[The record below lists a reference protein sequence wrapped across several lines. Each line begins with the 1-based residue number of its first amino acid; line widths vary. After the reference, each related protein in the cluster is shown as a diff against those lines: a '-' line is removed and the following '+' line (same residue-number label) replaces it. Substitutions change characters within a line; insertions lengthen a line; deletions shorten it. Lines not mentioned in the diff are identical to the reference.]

1 MKYPDLFNSDISRVG
16 TRESQMYN
24 IIAGQ
29 LMAQTVMTSFGPRG
43 MEKVYIDIIGESTI
57 TKHGGAFLR
66 KLDTD
71 HPAAKTIVDAVNTV
85 DTHVGDGTVASAI
98 LIGALLRH
106 AQALLKKKMPTAAI
120 TRGFERGMETALKCL
135 DEIKIES
142 NHTDRQLMEQ
152 LLDSCLGGKAIFD
165 SLSENSKI
173 KKIIIDAVYCVTD
186 FAKQKVDVD
195 DIKIEEKPG
204 NSSDIQLVMGTVIDK
219 SIDSSEMPNA
229 LQNIKVLLLNDPL
242 ESMQTKTESKIEIIS
257 PHQMSQ
263 FLKQEDTDVLLL
275 VKKIVDSGAKVVISR
290 KGIGN
295 LAQEYLAKEGIISIR
310 RAKYNDLWWLE
321 KSTGAKTCESVE
333 KISQDELGSAYSVR
347 EQNIGGDP
355 MLFVESKTPKSVTIL
370 LRSASKMYLD
380 EFHRTVKNAVFVL
393 RNFIENPFIVFGGG
407 SCEAIIAHKIREHSY
422 LVEGKEQLAMQRF
435 ADALEE
441 IPLTLARNVG
451 MNALEVLSQ
460 LRARQAK
467 ASRRQ
472 WYGVNSLDKSVQ
484 DMSLSGIVDI
494 AVVKEQMF
502 KTAVEAANMILNVDD
517 VFMKDLIDNTHSHM
531 DGTVHTHK
539 DPGKNHN
546 QWEQEGIEQRPMHHH
561 Y

>member
-1 MKYPDLFNSDISRVG
+1 MKYPDLIGPDISRVG
-16 TRESQMYN
+16 RESQMYN
-24 IIAGQ
+24 IIAAQ

-43 MEKVYIDIIGESTI
+43 MEKVYIDIIGESTV

-71 HPAAKTIVDAVNTV
+71 HPAAKAVTDAVNIV

-98 LIGALLRH
+98 LIGELLRH
-106 AQALLKKKMPTAAI
+106 AQDLLKKGMPTSTI
-120 TRGFERGMETALKCL
+120 TRGFERGLETSLECL
-135 DEIKIES
+135 NEIKIDS
-142 NHTDRQLMEQ
+142 NHADRHLMEQ
-152 LLDSCLGGKAIFD
+152 LLDSCLEGKAIFD
-165 SLSENSKI
+165 SLSENSSI

-186 FAKQKVDVD
+186 FTKQKVDVD
-195 DIKIEEKPG
+195 DIKIEEKSG

-219 SIDSSEMPNA
+219 SVDSSEMPDA
-229 LQNIKVLLLNDPL
+229 LQNVKVLLLNDAL
-242 ESMQTKTESKIEIIS
+242 ETVRTKTESEIEITS

-263 FLKQEDTDVLLL
+263 FLKQEGADVLSL
-275 VKKIVDSGAKVVISR
+275 VKKIVNSGARVVISR
-290 KGIGN
+290 KGIDE

-333 KISQDELGSAYSVR
+333 RISQNELGFASSVR

-355 MLFVESKTPKSVTIL
+355 MLFVETKIPKSVTIL

-407 SCEAIIAHKIREHSY
+407 SCEAIIARNIRESSY
-422 LVEGKEQLAMQRF
+422 RVKGKEQLAVQRF
-435 ADALEE
+435 ADALEG

-451 MNALEVLSQ
+451 MDALDVLTQ
-460 LRARQAK
+460 LRAKQAK
-467 ASRRQ
+467 ASHGQ
-472 WYGVNSLDKSVQ
+472 WYGVNSLGRKIQ
-484 DMSLSGIVDI
+484 DMSSSGIVDT

-502 KTAVEAANMILNVDD
+502 KTAVETVNMILNVDD
-517 VFMKDLIDNTHSHM
+517 VFMKDLIDNTHTHI

-539 DPGKNHN
+539 DPGKNHS
-546 QWEQEGIEQRPMHHH
+546 QWEQEGIGQRPMHHH
-561 Y
+561 H